1 MSYPRTRRH
10 SLGVPTNPSPQYQS
24 FKKNP
29 PWLIKISTSKEA
41 LNSQKLMKT
50 IQAEPLPSFSEI
62 KSQNEP
68 LPPLKSHSKGRI
80 TKFRFFSPKFQTNYQ
95 NLKPLFTKKRKVD
108 QSLSTRLDSWDVDNS
123 LIENSYKI
131 SVTTK
136 KII

>member
-1 MSYPRTRRH
+1 MNYPRTRVH
-10 SLGVPTNPSPQYQS
+10 SLGVPTNPSPKHKS

-41 LNSQKLMKT
+41 LNSQKLIKT
-50 IQAEPLPSFSEI
+50 IQGEFLPSFSDL
-62 KSQNEP
+62 KSQNEA
-68 LPPLKSHSKGRI
+68 LPPIKTYSKGRA

-95 NLKPLFTKKRKVD
+95 NLRPLFTKKIKVD
-108 QSLSTRLDSWDVDNS
+108 QSLNTRLDIWDA
-123 LIENSYKI
+123 ENSVTENTYKI